1 MAYVRSVR
9 VGSFERAKLVQQSAK
24 RPELRANPSLLLA
37 HGFRVAPMLE
47 WTHSGPLS
55 AFGCLRTGAQTTVNP
70 ATPISHRRTLAERA
84 APRPGAATGRFQ
96 EITRWIPVFQP
107 SASRSMGS
115 LRDFL
120 PHALCHSDTPHR
132 LSQWTAVHIACYH
145 SLAYNPRNLDFVPV
159 LKEKSKA

>member
-1 MAYVRSVR
+1 MANVRSVR
-9 VGSFERAKLVQQSAK
+9 VGPFERAKLVQQSAK

-96 EITRWIPVFQP
+96 EITRWIPVFSHP
-107 SASRSMGS
+107 RRGPWGPCAT
-115 LRDFL
+115 L

-145 SLAYNPRNLDFVPV
+145 SLAYNPRNLDFAPV